1 MTPPVS
7 VESPVR
13 AGQEDTASNA
23 AASPS
28 VDGSEASG
36 APTPPAPGESAGL
49 ADQVARRRLG
59 ERLRRIAPFF
69 ADCRRGFVLAFVGA
83 IVAAATE
90 PAIPALLKILL
101 DDGVKK
107 STIPLW
113 AVPIA
118 VVGLTAIRGFAGL
131 VSQYGL
137 AWAANRGTQTMR
149 RAMFQRVLDA
159 EPALFVR
166 NTASNLVNTLTF
178 EVQNGASQ
186 LVYSLQSLV
195 GDSLRFVALLGYL
208 VWLNW
213 QLTVFV
219 AVLLPAVA
227 YVMRKFS
234 RRIHR
239 VTVQGQQSID
249 ELAYV
254 VEENVLAWRSVRLHG
269 AEPSQ
274 ASRFE
279 RVSNELRRLS
289 MKSIVAASTA
299 TPITQVLASCAL
311 AAVIVAALWQSSH
324 GGSSVGS
331 FVAFIV
337 AMLQLVP
344 PIKHLS
350 ELAGPITRGLAALD
364 KGVALIDTTLPER
377 GGRFDPGRSA
387 GHVELRGVTL
397 RYRAT
402 QAPALDRVDLELNAG
417 ETVAL
422 VGPSG
427 AGKTTLVNLL
437 PRFIEPSA
445 GTVLLDG
452 HALAEWNV
460 LALRRQFAMVSQD
473 VVLFNDTVAANVSLG
488 ASGAGAG
495 ANDRER
501 IRAALASANLL
512 EFAESLPNGLDTVVG
527 HNASEFSGG
536 QRQRLA
542 IARAIYK
549 DAPILILDEAT
560 SALDSESER
569 LVQQALG
576 RLMKG
581 RTSLVVAHR
590 LSTIERADRIVVID
604 AGRVV
609 ESGSHAELL
618 AAGGLYARLHSLQ
631 FRS

>member
-1 MTPPVS
+1 
-7 VESPVR
+7 
-13 AGQEDTASNA
+13 
-23 AASPS
+23 
-28 VDGSEASG
+28 
-36 APTPPAPGESAGL
+36 
-49 ADQVARRRLG
+49 
-59 ERLRRIAPFF
+59 
-69 ADCRRGFVLAFVGA
+69 
-83 IVAAATE
+83 
-90 PAIPALLKILL
+90 
-101 DDGVKK
+101 
-107 STIPLW
+107 
-113 AVPIA
+113 
-118 VVGLTAIRGFAGL
+118 
-131 VSQYGL
+131 
-137 AWAANRGTQTMR
+137 
-149 RAMFQRVLDA
+149 
-159 EPALFVR
+159 
-166 NTASNLVNTLTF
+166 
-178 EVQNGASQ
+178 
-186 LVYSLQSLV
+186 
-195 GDSLRFVALLGYL
+195 
-208 VWLNW
+208 
-213 QLTVFV
+213 VFV

-227 YVMRKFS
+227 FVMRKFS
-234 RRIHR
+234 RRLHR
-239 VTVQGQQSID
+239 LTVQGQHSVD

-274 ASRFE
+274 SARFE
-279 RVSNELRRLS
+279 RASNDLRRVS
-289 MKSIVAASTA
+289 MKSIVAASMA

-311 AAVIVAALWQSSH
+311 AAVIVAALWQSGN
-324 GGSSVGS
+324 GGNSVGS

-344 PIKHLS
+344 PLKHLS

-364 KGVALIDTTLPER
+364 RGVALIDASRPER
-377 GGRFDPGRSA
+377 GGSFDPGRSA

-397 RYRAT
+397 RYRSG
-402 QAPALDRVDLELNAG
+402 QAAALDRVDLELRAG

-452 HALAEWNV
+452 RPLSEWSV
-460 LALRRQFAMVSQD
+460 TALRRQFAMVSQD
-473 VVLFNDTVAANVSLG
+473 VVLFNDTIAANVSLG
-488 ASGAGAG
+488 AGDEGKA
-495 ANDRER
+495 DRER
-501 IRAALASANLL
+501 VRAALRSANLL
-512 EFAESLPNGLDTVVG
+512 DFAESLPNGVDTVVG

-590 LSTIERADRIVVID
+590 LSTIERADRIVVVE
-604 AGRVV
+604 AGRIV

-618 AAGGLYARLHSLQ
+618 AAGGLYAHLHSLQ